1 MTVNLQGARTL
12 MMKVRSD
19 SDSDSDSDRINSFG
33 LPGPSLH
40 SIGIDRI
47 TGTFNLQ
54 ALAG

>member
-1 MTVNLQGARTL
+1 MVVNLQGARTL

-19 SDSDSDSDRINSFG
+19 SDSDSDRINSFG
-33 LPGPSLH
+33 LPGGPSLH